1 LDTAESAR
9 GGFDGGR
16 QVCRGWD
23 RKRTAPRPG
32 HFTKEAAAS
41 NRPFSRYIQLLL
53 AAGLQLVYFD
63 EPTPIGGEATKAER
77 YRRSPYFHIMEWQKT

>member
-1 LDTAESAR
+1 
-9 GGFDGGR
+9 
-16 QVCRGWD
+16 
-23 RKRTAPRPG
+23 
-32 HFTKEAAAS
+32 
-41 NRPFSRYIQLLL
+41 LLL